1 MNIILFDDN
10 GRDDLLPL
18 CYTRPCGDLRVGILT
33 IAKKWEHLLAVK
45 VSFLTQDYLSIKF
58 PAIYTQEN
66 YYINGRLLANH
77 AILDLI
83 QELKAGKSLH
93 KDGNIIAFKSSE
105 IYKNY
110 TAIEDACT
118 SKTEA
123 EIALDLITYTH
134 DICTFNGQQI
144 HADFKTL
151 TAGKTSEEAS
161 KTNTLIGDNIFIEEG
176 VSMEAAVLNSTS
188 GPIYIGKNATVMEG
202 SLIKGPFAICEKSTI
217 KMGSK
222 IYGDTTVGPQC
233 KVGGEVSN
241 TVFFANSNKGHDG
254 FIGNSVIGEWCNLG
268 ADTNCSNLKNNYA
281 EVKLWNYPKKRFTK
295 TGLQFCGLVMGDH
308 SKCSI
313 NTMFNTGTV
322 IGVSA
327 NIFGAGFPRNFI
339 PSFSWGGSAGFS
351 TYSLSKCYE
360 TSRLVMERRNV
371 TFDETEKNILENIF
385 QKSGEYRIWENKIS
399 HK

>member
-1 MNIILFDDN
+1 MLVN
-10 GRDDLLPL
+10 R
-18 CYTRPCGDLRVGILT
+18 
-33 IAKKWEHLLAVK
+33 
-45 VSFLTQDYLSIKF
+45 
-58 PAIYTQEN
+58 
-66 YYINGRLLANH
+66 

-83 QELKAGKSLH
+83 QELQAGQSLH
-93 KDGNIIAFKSSE
+93 KDGNILAFKSSE
-105 IYKNY
+105 TYKNY

-134 DICTFNGQQI
+134 DIFTFNGRQI
-144 HADFKTL
+144 HADFETL
-151 TAGKTSEEAS
+151 TAGRKSEEVS
-161 KTNTLIGDNIFIEEG
+161 KTNTFIGDNIFIEEG
-176 VSMEAAVLNSTS
+176 VSMEASVLNSTS

-202 SLIKGPFAICEKSTI
+202 SLIKGPFALCEKSTI

-339 PSFSWGGSAGFS
+339 PSFSWGGSAGFA

>member
-10 GRDDLLPL
+10 GRDNLLPL

-33 IAKKWEHLLAVK
+33 IAKKWEHHLVAQ

-66 YYINGRLLANH
+66 YYINGRLLLNH

-83 QELKAGKSLH
+83 QELQAGQSLH
-93 KDGNIIAFKSSE
+93 KDGNIVAFKSSE

-134 DICTFNGQQI
+134 DIFTFNGQQI
-144 HADFKTL
+144 QADFETL
-151 TAGKTSEEAS
+151 TAGRKSEEAS
-161 KTNTLIGDNIFIEEG
+161 KTNTFIGDNIFIEEG

-202 SLIKGPFAICEKSTI
+202 SLIKGPFALCEKSTI

-241 TVFFANSNKGHDG
+241 TVF
-254 FIGNSVIGEWCNLG
+254 
-268 ADTNCSNLKNNYA
+268 
-281 EVKLWNYPKKRFTK
+281 
-295 TGLQFCGLVMGDH
+295 
-308 SKCSI
+308 
-313 NTMFNTGTV
+313 
-322 IGVSA
+322 
-327 NIFGAGFPRNFI
+327 
-339 PSFSWGGSAGFS
+339 
-351 TYSLSKCYE
+351 
-360 TSRLVMERRNV
+360 
-371 TFDETEKNILENIF
+371 
-385 QKSGEYRIWENKIS
+385 
-399 HK
+399 